1 VWSYI
6 RYRLVRWGR
15 EIDDQAKID
24 TWTIGPNSPCAALH
38 VWKAGWVPPLC
49 SFNITRESNETKK
62 EKHIYRH
69 GWAEKPNVQIIQI
82 RGNRNIQKSE
92 PCPTKIVN
100 QIDSWH
106 VSCLNRAGGLP
117 VRVVRRAVLLPL
129 LRSRATMDRSLRPLA
144 S

>member
-1 VWSYI
+1 
-6 RYRLVRWGR
+6 
-15 EIDDQAKID
+15 
-24 TWTIGPNSPCAALH
+24 
-38 VWKAGWVPPLC
+38 
-49 SFNITRESNETKK
+49 
-62 EKHIYRH
+62 
-69 GWAEKPNVQIIQI
+69 VQIIQI

-100 QIDSWH
+100 QIDSRH

-129 LRSRATMDRSLRPLA
+129 PPISRDDGSVSSSL